1 MKTLLKNQMFG
12 QEKKNKVK
20 THFEKNVYKTIQKA
34 RLRNLKVVLKYEG
47 PIKAPIEKNQKVG
60 EVNIYYKDDLIET
73 LELLSS
79 ETVEE
84 VNNFTKLIRSINFLI
99 WGDVQ

>member
-1 MKTLLKNQMFG
+1 M
-12 QEKKNKVK
+12 
-20 THFEKNVYKTIQKA
+20 
-34 RLRNLKVVLKYEG
+34 LKYEG

-79 ETVEE
+79 ETIDE
-84 VNNFTKLIRSINFLI
+84 VNNFTKLVRSINFLI
-99 WGDVQ
+99 WGDV